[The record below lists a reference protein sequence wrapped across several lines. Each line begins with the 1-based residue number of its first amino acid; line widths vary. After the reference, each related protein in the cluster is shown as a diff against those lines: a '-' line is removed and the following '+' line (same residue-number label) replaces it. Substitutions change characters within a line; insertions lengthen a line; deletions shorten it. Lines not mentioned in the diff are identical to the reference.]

1 MKKNKDDECVGVF
14 ISPAVARLI
23 DKLKPKYAEGLR
35 RCIADIC
42 MGRPVDLENIDG
54 DLLEVIASEL
64 LEAVQMSRENMKR
77 ISKIRA
83 EAGEKGAEVTNEKK
97 RNKRQTTAKHG
108 KSQQTTANTDKNGN
122 KDKYKDKYKDK
133 DKDKDKNEIIKQDEI
148 NEIKIEFGKS
158 VFLFQHE
165 YDDLVGLYGA
175 VAVQWMIEK
184 LSNYKLANGKEYDS
198 DYNAILSWV
207 VEAFKRENIGSRQ
220 NKEALDKQQRDAEFA
235 EFVRDSLT
243 NNTNLVYK

>member
-1 MKKNKDDECVGVF
+1 MKKNKDNECVGVF

-42 MGRPVDLENIDG
+42 MGREVDLENTEG

-64 LEAVQMSRENMKR
+64 IEAVQMSRENMKR
-77 ISKIRA
+77 IRKIRE
-83 EAGEKGAEVTNEKK
+83 EAGKKGAEVTNNKK
-97 RNKRQTTAKHG
+97 RNTRQNTANIG
-108 KSQQTTANTDKNGN
+108 KSQQTTANHGKNGN
-122 KDKYKDKYKDK
+122 KDKYKDK
-133 DKDKDKNEIIKQDEI
+133 DKNKMIKQDEI
-148 NEIKIEFGKS
+148 NEVKIEFGKS
-158 VFLFQHE
+158 VSLFQHE

-184 LSNYKLANGKEYDS
+184 LSNYKLANGKKYES

-207 VEAFKRENIGSRQ
+207 VEAYKMEGMSRHEYEKQ
-220 NKEALDKQQRDAEFA
+220 KDKERRDAEFA
-235 EFVRDSLT
+235 NYMYEKLNEIETKVVDNSI
-243 NNTNLVYK
+243 

>member
-1 MKKNKDDECVGVF
+1 MKKNKDNECVGVF

-35 RCIADIC
+35 KCIADIC
-42 MGRPVDLENIDG
+42 MGRPVDLDNIEG

-64 LEAVQMSRENMKR
+64 LEAVQMSRERMEQIRKQ
-77 ISKIRA
+77 RA
-83 EAGEKGAEVTNEKK
+83 EAGKKGADATNEKK
-97 RNKRQTTAKHG
+97 RNKRQKSANNG
-108 KSQQTTANTDKNGN
+108 KSQQNTANTDKNGN
-122 KDKYKDKYKDK
+122 KDKYKDK

-184 LSNYKLANGKEYDS
+184 LSNYKLANGKKYDS

-207 VEAFKRENIGSRQ
+207 VEAYKKEGMSRHEYEKQ
-220 NKEALDKQQRDAEFA
+220 KDKERRDAEFA
-235 EFVRDSLT
+235 HYMYEKLNEIETKVVDNSI
-243 NNTNLVYK
+243 

>member
-1 MKKNKDDECVGVF
+1 MKNNKDDECVGVF

-42 MGRPVDLENIDG
+42 MGREVDLENIEG

-64 LEAVQMSRENMKR
+64 IEAVQMSRENMKR
-77 ISKIRA
+77 IRKIRA

-97 RNKRQTTAKHG
+97 RNKQQTTANHG
-108 KSQQTTANTDKNGN
+108 KSQQTTANHGKNGN
-122 KDKYKDKYKDK
+122 KDKYKDKDK
-133 DKDKDKNEIIKQDEI
+133 NKDKNEIIKQDEI
-148 NEIKIEFGKS
+148 NEVKIEFGKS
-158 VFLFQHE
+158 VFLFKHE

-184 LSNYKLANGKEYDS
+184 LSNYKLANGKKYES

-207 VEAFKRENIGSRQ
+207 VEAYKMEGMSRHEYEKQKDKERRDDDFAHYMYEKLNEIEN
-220 NKEALDKQQRDAEFA
+220 
-235 EFVRDSLT
+235 
-243 NNTNLVYK
+243 